1 MPLKTDEE
9 RPPYQTGLASLFV
22 LAARESLT
30 DAQLRE
36 RRERIL
42 KGFENKD
49 TPITDDLL
57 AELCEINQ
65 ALGEA

>member
-1 MPLKTDEE
+1 MPLKTEKE
-9 RPPYQTGLASLFV
+9 RPPYQTGPASLFV

-30 DAQLRE
+30 DQELRE

-42 KGFENKD
+42 KGFENRD
-49 TPITDDLL
+49 IPITADLL